1 MDLDAMRGS
10 PIGQLVPTSGFDR
23 RFAERF
29 TCSAYLPD
37 PLPRSLQ
44 LSTQTWSLVVDA
56 TAAMARADEAAA
68 KLPNPSLLVRPTTRR
83 EAVSTSAIEGTYAA
97 LTDVLEADFLELN
110 QLSESVGEVQNY
122 VRAAELAYQWVAD
135 GRPITVRLLE
145 DLQAVLVRG
154 THSDGRDAGSVRT
167 TQVFIGVGRGRVENA
182 RFVPPPP
189 GDLLR
194 DGLAAWE
201 RWVRE
206 PSELP
211 AIVRIA
217 LAHYQF
223 EALHPFT
230 DGNGRL
236 GRLVALLQLVVSGEL
251 RSPVLNLS
259 AWLETNRA
267 EYQNGLLDVS
277 LTGRWD
283 PWVAFLS
290 AAIHAEALETSAR
303 AERLSRLREQF
314 QDRVRHLRRGSAA
327 VAIAQ
332 DLIGYPM
339 LTARLAAELHGVSY
353 QTANE
358 GIKKLV
364 ELGVLRQRA
373 EGRYD
378 RIFVCD
384 PVLRALEA

>member
-1 MDLDAMRGS
+1 MQRS
-10 PIGQLVPTSGFDR
+10 PIGRLVPTNGFDR
-23 RFAERF
+23 RFDEEF
-29 TCSAYLPD
+29 SCSAYVPD
-37 PLPRSLQ
+37 PLPSSVQ
-44 LSTQTWSLVVDA
+44 LTMRTWSLVVDA

-68 KLPNPSLLVRPTTRR
+68 KLPNPALLVRPTTRQ

-97 LTDVLEADFLELN
+97 LTDVLEADFLEAN
-110 QLSESVGEVQNY
+110 QLSGSVSEVQNY
-122 VRAAELAYQWVAD
+122 VRAAESAYQWVAE

-145 DLQAVLVRG
+145 DLQAILVRG
-154 THSDGRDAGSVRT
+154 TRSDGPDAGSVRK
-167 TQVFIGVGRGRVENA
+167 TQVFIGVGRGRVGNA
-182 RFVPPPP
+182 RFVPPPA

-194 DGLAAWE
+194 DGLIEWE

-206 PSELP
+206 PSDIPSL
-211 AIVRIA
+211 VGVA

-236 GRLVALLQLVVSGEL
+236 GRLIALLQLVVRGEL
-251 RSPVLNLS
+251 RFPILNIS
-259 AWLETNRA
+259 SWLETNRE
-267 EYQNGLLDVS
+267 EYQNGLLNVS
-277 LTGRWD
+277 LTGRWND
-283 PWVAFLS
+283 WVSFIS
-290 AAIHAEALETSAR
+290 AAVHAESLETAAR
-303 AERLSRLREQF
+303 ALRLAELREEF
-314 QDRVRHLRRGSAA
+314 RAKVDHLRRDSVG

-339 LTARLAAELHGVSY
+339 LTATLAAELHGVSY
-353 QTANE
+353 QAANE

-364 ELGVLRQRA
+364 ELGILRQRV

-384 PVLRALEA
+384 SVLRALET